1 MIFFMKRILFAF
13 TILLLNMGCSETKKE
28 ETRAEVVLPNYTT
41 LFSVD
46 LISGK
51 GKFGE
56 VLILAFS
63 KEVKSSEREK
73 TFRGIMDVEGW
84 VSISAYSTEEAY
96 KSNSSESFSKQ
107 HPNALKDGFLG
118 GIDENGKY
126 YE

>member
-1 MIFFMKRILFAF
+1 MKKFLLAF
-13 TILLLNMGCSETKKE
+13 TILLLNIGCGETKKE
-28 ETRAEVVLPNYTT
+28 ETKAEVVLPQYTT

-46 LISGK
+46 LFSGK

-56 VLILAFS
+56 VLIPKFS
-63 KEVKSSEREK
+63 KEIRSNEREK
-73 TFRGIMDVEGW
+73 AFRAIMNVEGW
-84 VSISAYSTEEAY
+84 VSISAYSSEEAY
-96 KSNSSESFSKQ
+96 KANSSESFSKQ

>member
-1 MIFFMKRILFAF
+1 MKRILFALAI
-13 TILLLNMGCSETKKE
+13 TLLSISCDTKKE
-28 ETRAEVVLPNYTT
+28 NTENKVDVVLPQYTT

-46 LISGK
+46 LMSGK

-56 VLILAFS
+56 VLIPSLS
-63 KEVKSSEREK
+63 KEVKSNEREK
-73 TFRGIMDVEGW
+73 VFRGIMNSEGW
-84 VSISAYSTEEAY
+84 VSISAYSTEDAY
-96 KSNSSESFSKQ
+96 KANSSESFSKE

>member
-1 MIFFMKRILFAF
+1 MKKILFAF
-13 TILLLNMGCSETKKE
+13 AILLLSFGCETKKE
-28 ETRAEVVLPNYTT
+28 ETKSELVLPKYTT

-46 LISGK
+46 LFSGK

-56 VLILAFS
+56 VLIPSLNKKINS
-63 KEVKSSEREK
+63 REREE
-73 TFRGIMDVEGW
+73 TFRGIMEAEGW
-84 VSISAYSTEEAY
+84 VSISAYSTEDAY
-96 KSNSSESFSKQ
+96 KANSSESFSKE

>member
-1 MIFFMKRILFAF
+1 MKRILFALAI
-13 TILLLNMGCSETKKE
+13 TLLSISCDTNKE
-28 ETRAEVVLPNYTT
+28 NTENKVDVLLPQYTT

-46 LISGK
+46 LMSGK

-56 VLILAFS
+56 VLIPSLS

-73 TFRGIMDVEGW
+73 TFRGIMDSEGW

-96 KSNSSESFSKQ
+96 KANSSESFSKA
-107 HPNALKDGFLG
+107 HPNVLKDGFLG

>member
-1 MIFFMKRILFAF
+1 MKKILFAI
-13 TILLLNMGCSETKKE
+13 TILLLNIGCGETKKE
-28 ETRAEVVLPNYTT
+28 ETKAEVVLPQYTT

-56 VLILAFS
+56 VLIPKFS

-73 TFRGIMDVEGW
+73 AFRGIMDVEGW
-84 VSISAYSTEEAY
+84 VSISVYSTEDAY
-96 KSNSSESFSKQ
+96 KANSSESFSKE

>member
-1 MIFFMKRILFAF
+1 MKKILFALAI
-13 TILLLNMGCSETKKE
+13 TLLSISCDTKKE
-28 ETRAEVVLPNYTT
+28 NAENKVEVVLPQYTT

-46 LISGK
+46 LFSGK

-56 VLILAFS
+56 VLIPTLS
-63 KEVKSSEREK
+63 KNVKSAEREK
-73 TFRGIMDVEGW
+73 TFRGIMESEGW
-84 VSISAYSTEEAY
+84 VSISAYSTEDAY
-96 KSNSSESFSKQ
+96 KANSSESFSKQ

>member
-1 MIFFMKRILFAF
+1 MKRLIFALAI
-13 TILLLNMGCSETKKE
+13 TLLSISCDTKKE
-28 ETRAEVVLPNYTT
+28 NAENKVEVVLPQYTT

-46 LISGK
+46 LFSGK

-56 VLILAFS
+56 VLIPTLS
-63 KEVKSSEREK
+63 KNVKSAEREK
-73 TFRGIMDVEGW
+73 TFRGIMESEGW

-96 KSNSSESFSKQ
+96 KANSSESFSKA

>member
-1 MIFFMKRILFAF
+1 MKRILFALA
-13 TILLLNMGCSETKKE
+13 IALLSISCETKNGNTENKV
-28 ETRAEVVLPNYTT
+28 EVVLPTYTT

-56 VLILAFS
+56 VLIPTLS
-63 KEVKSSEREK
+63 KEVKSIEREK
-73 TFRGIMDVEGW
+73 TLRGIMDSEGW
-84 VSISAYSTEEAY
+84 VSISAYSTEDAY
-96 KSNSSESFSKQ
+96 KANSSESFSKQ

>member
-1 MIFFMKRILFAF
+1 MKRILFALA
-13 TILLLNMGCSETKKE
+13 IALLSISCETKNGNTENKV
-28 ETRAEVVLPNYTT
+28 EVVLPTYTT

-46 LISGK
+46 VISGK

-56 VLILAFS
+56 VLIPTLS
-63 KEVKSSEREK
+63 KEVKSIEREK
-73 TFRGIMDVEGW
+73 TLRGIMDSEGW
-84 VSISAYSTEEAY
+84 VSISAYSTEDAY
-96 KSNSSESFSKQ
+96 KANSSESFSKQ

>member
-1 MIFFMKRILFAF
+1 MKKFLIAF
-13 TILLLNMGCSETKKE
+13 TILLLNIGCGETQKE
-28 ETRAEVVLPNYTT
+28 ETKAEVVLPQYTT

-46 LISGK
+46 LMSGK

-56 VLILAFS
+56 VLISSLS

-73 TFRGIMDVEGW
+73 TFRGIMDSEGW
-84 VSISAYSTEEAY
+84 ISISAYSTEEAY
-96 KSNSSESFSKQ
+96 KANSSESFSKA
-107 HPNALKDGFLG
+107 HPNALKNGFLG

>member
-1 MIFFMKRILFAF
+1 MKKFLLAF
-13 TILLLNMGCSETKKE
+13 TILLLNIGCGETKKE
-28 ETRAEVVLPNYTT
+28 ETKAEVVLPHYTT

-56 VLILAFS
+56 VLIPSLS

-73 TFRGIMDVEGW
+73 NFRGIMDSEGW

-96 KSNSSESFSKQ
+96 KANSSESFSKA
-107 HPNALKDGFLG
+107 HPNALKNGFLG

>member
-1 MIFFMKRILFAF
+1 MKKFLLAF
-13 TILLLNMGCSETKKE
+13 TILLLNIGCGETKKE
-28 ETRAEVVLPNYTT
+28 ETKAEVVLPQYTT

-56 VLILAFS
+56 VLIPTLS
-63 KEVKSSEREK
+63 KEVKGSEREK
-73 TFRGIMDVEGW
+73 AFRGIMDVEGW

-96 KSNSSESFSKQ
+96 KANSSESFSKT
-107 HPNALKDGFLG
+107 HPNAIKDGFLG

>member
-1 MIFFMKRILFAF
+1 MNFFMKRILFAF
-13 TILLLNMGCSETKKE
+13 TILLLNMGCNETKKE
-28 ETRAEVVLPNYTT
+28 ETRAEVLLPNYTT

-46 LISGK
+46 LMSGK

-56 VLILAFS
+56 VLIPAFS